1 MTTNDVQ
8 LSFSFSQG
16 GSFASLYLSELY
28 FNPVCNISQI
38 LDSHGKRN
46 MASMSDGVIRL
57 YSDWDFGKTF
67 VVPVF

>member
-28 FNPVCNISQI
+28 LNPVCKISQF
-38 LDSHGKRN
+38 LDSHGIRY
-46 MASMSDGVIRL
+46 MAGMSDGVIRL
-57 YSDWDFGKTF
+57 HSD
-67 VVPVF
+67 